1 MRRRKIEGNKDVLA
15 NGNLSIQLYVKQA
28 VVDNKHN
35 TEALIADVKAS
46 QKKINAS
53 LENLFTQLNNIGM
66 EA

>member
-1 MRRRKIEGNKDVLA
+1 MAN
-15 NGNLSIQLYVKQA
+15 NGNLSIQLYLKQA

-46 QKKINAS
+46 QKKINVS
-53 LENLFTQLNNIGM
+53 LENLFIQLNDIGM